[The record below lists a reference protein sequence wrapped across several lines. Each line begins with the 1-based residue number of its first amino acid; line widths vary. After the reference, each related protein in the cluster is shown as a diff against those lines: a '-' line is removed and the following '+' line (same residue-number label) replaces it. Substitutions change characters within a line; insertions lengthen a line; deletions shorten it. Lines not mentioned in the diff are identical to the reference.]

1 MSGVSALSRAIL
13 QLLVMLKSS
22 FSNTT
27 SRSYALALYELAK
40 ENSELN
46 KVEDGINGI
55 KTLLIESS
63 HFQEMILDPTVS
75 KEEKNKVITKIADQ
89 YSFCQSLKKFLGFL
103 TIKNRLFFLNQI
115 IDSFLNLVS
124 SSKGELKAKLLSSKE
139 LSKAELE
146 KVRNELSKD
155 FQSPINIDYKYDP
168 DLIGGLVI
176 QVGSIMIDN
185 SIKSKMKI
193 KKKNMIEA

>member
-1 MSGVSALSRAIL
+1 LSS
-13 QLLVMLKSS
+13 KST
-22 FSNTT
+22 FSNST
-27 SRSYALALYELAK
+27 SKSYALALYELAK

-46 KVEDGINGI
+46 EVEDGMNGI
-55 KTLLIESS
+55 KALLNESS
-63 HFQEMILDPTVS
+63 DFKEMILNPTVT
-75 KEEKNKVITKIADQ
+75 KEEKNKVIIKMAAQ

-146 KVRNELSKD
+146 KIRSELSKD
-155 FQSPINIDYKYDP
+155 FQSPIKIDYKYDP

-176 QVGSIMIDN
+176 QVGSVMVDT
-185 SIKSKMKI
+185 SIKSKLRQLQKS
-193 KKKNMIEA
+193 MIEA

>member
-1 MSGVSALSRAIL
+1 LSS
-13 QLLVMLKSS
+13 KST
-22 FSNTT
+22 FSIST
-27 SRSYALALYELAK
+27 SKSYALALYELAK

-185 SIKSKMKI
+185 SIKSKLKI
-193 KKKNMIEA
+193 IEKNMIEA